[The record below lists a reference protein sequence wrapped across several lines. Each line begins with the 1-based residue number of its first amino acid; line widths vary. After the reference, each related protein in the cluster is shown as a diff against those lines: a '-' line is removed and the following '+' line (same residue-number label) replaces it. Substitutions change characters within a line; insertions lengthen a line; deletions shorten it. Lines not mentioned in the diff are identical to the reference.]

1 MKSMTADSDAIP
13 RWRCRVEG
21 GEIDRPHRFGTEHER
36 IEMQAFA
43 IDPGLQRELAQPL
56 EARFRLVLDAALEE
70 VRGGEIA

>member
-1 MKSMTADSDAIP
+1 
-13 RWRCRVEG
+13 
-21 GEIDRPHRFGTEHER
+21 
-36 IEMQAFA
+36 MQAFA